1 MAEAGT
7 ENQAAIEA
15 KDTTARNLIGI
26 VVIYAI
32 MATFLFLFFGS
43 LVPEY

>member
-7 ENQAAIEA
+7 EHQAAIET

-26 VVIYAI
+26 IGVYVVLAV
-32 MATFLFLFFGS
+32 FLFLFFGS